1 MSDTFDLSSLFPGT
15 AGAQLQRQFVG
26 KWFLDNARTKS
37 DPNGVWVEPIGELHN
52 REDQAVWWD
61 WVQRE
66 QVEIIDD
73 ATWKSLELLSPNG
86 AVSAYST
93 GDGSTTFRAPSVGND
108 GGFIRAKGKAVTD
121 PVILNIGFADK
132 LAHHKHLT
140 PTSASS
146 GLGYLYNVAP
156 FGSLVVGPMYT
167 RKTVITSAVA
177 PEDQY
182 NGFMLTSDETY
193 HESGETTPKGMWGK
207 YFIYTGKDIPIYTD
221 INQPK
226 VVNRN
231 LFINSDESVNQD
243 NVTNWASV
251 TARTGPG
258 TGYGFDMTIKIDANT
273 KTQIIE
279 EGEFVPDTIHT
290 MSWYVGND
298 RFSKQV
304 TSPSSGHWESSDL
317 HMPINAIRYKLEKG
331 SLLTDWE
338 PDGWQ
343 VNLSKCQRH
352 YEKGYDTQETYGQAN
367 ASVGQSVNF
376 KVTKRSVPNVTVAD
390 AGSVWTKGDPSVI
403 NPIRLD
409 SARIKQS
416 KDSASGH
423 YLHSISWVADAR
435 L

>member
-1 MSDTFDLSSLFPGT
+1 MSETFDLSNIFQN
-15 AGAQLQRQFVG
+15 AGSAQLQRQFVG

-37 DPNGVWVEPIGELHN
+37 DPNGVWVEPIGELHS

-61 WVQRE
+61 WIQRE
-66 QVEIIDD
+66 QAEIIDD

-121 PVILNIGFADK
+121 PVILNIGFQDQIQNITGSGVSISHPLPRTGAFGDTGGGNIDT
-132 LAHHKHLT
+132 LSSTGDNYPLRGFDFD
-140 PTSASS
+140 ASR
-146 GLGYLYNVAP
+146 VART
-156 FGSLVVGPMYT
+156 GT
-167 RKTVITSAVA
+167 
-177 PEDQY
+177 
-182 NGFMLTSDETY
+182 ET
-193 HESGETTPKGMWGK
+193 HPKGMWGK

-221 INQPK
+221 IKQPR

-258 TGYGFDMTIKIDANT
+258 TGYGFDGTIKIDDNT

-331 SLLTDWE
+331 PLLTDWV
-338 PDGWQ
+338 PDG
-343 VNLSKCQRH
+343 NRISLANCMRL
-352 YEKGYDTQETYGQAN
+352 YEKGTSRIAGTSSAALGETIYLKVPKRIPVTGLNINAGNFYNTQNIESKVYLESLNTSNQFFAFGNPLSAGFMFGTFDWVVDT
-367 ASVGQSVNF
+367 
-376 KVTKRSVPNVTVAD
+376 
-390 AGSVWTKGDPSVI
+390 
-403 NPIRLD
+403 RL
-409 SARIKQS
+409 
-416 KDSASGH
+416 
-423 YLHSISWVADAR
+423 
-435 L
+435 